1 MDEAVLLP
9 RGKKLVLKL
18 GATSADDVNH
28 VGVPVYAG
36 AAPQGASIKV
46 GSATLKL
53 SFLKHTVS
61 K

>member
-1 MDEAVLLP
+1 MDRAATFAWFERQT
-9 RGKKLVLKL
+9 RGR
-18 GATSADDVNH
+18 TWDDVYH
-28 VGVPVYAG
+28 LGIPVYASVP
-36 AAPQGASIKV
+36 PQGASIKL